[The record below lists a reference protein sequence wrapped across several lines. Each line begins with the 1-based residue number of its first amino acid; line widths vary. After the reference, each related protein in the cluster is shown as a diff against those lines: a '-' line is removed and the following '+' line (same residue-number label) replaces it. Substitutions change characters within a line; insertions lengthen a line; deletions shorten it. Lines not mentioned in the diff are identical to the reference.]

1 MPQTEQ
7 SPAAPK
13 TLAQWQSMLP
23 NTWIDLPYACKGG
36 VCATCKCKVLRGK
49 VAMETNY
56 SLEPDELAAG
66 YVLSCQALPLTSD
79 VVVDFDAKGMA

>member
-1 MPQTEQ
+1 MGRDREIVLNADDE
-7 SPAAPK
+7 SILDAA
-13 TLAQWQSMLP
+13 LRQGAHALCLQRRRLC
-23 NTWIDLPYACKGG
+23 DLQ
-36 VCATCKCKVLRGK
+36 KCKVLRGK

>member
-1 MPQTEQ
+1 MPTMK
-7 SPAAPK
+7 AF
-13 TLAQWQSMLP
+13 SMRHCAGA
-23 NTWIDLPYACKGG
+23 DLPYACKGG

-66 YVLSCQALPLTSD
+66 YVLSCQHCR
-79 VVVDFDAKGMA
+79 

>member
-1 MPQTEQ
+1 MPTMK
-7 SPAAPK
+7 AF
-13 TLAQWQSMLP
+13 SMRHCARGA
-23 NTWIDLPYACKGG
+23 DLPYACKGG

-66 YVLSCQALPLTSD
+66 YVLSCQHCR
-79 VVVDFDAKGMA
+79 